1 MMLPVRRVV
10 WREAEGWPMSGHAAP
25 DQDNVATTVG
35 KGWRRRYQVLM
46 ELARAGK
53 DKLEEEIEKEIAK
66 IKSKKGESN
75 ESKIESK
82 KELEDNEDHTNK
94 LTHRHYVG

>member
-1 MMLPVRRVV
+1 MDSKVYAEFQKYCEKNAIMLSRRI
-10 WREAEGWPMSGHAAP
+10 ELCMQEIMS
-25 DQDNVATTVG
+25 Q
-35 KGWRRRYQVLM
+35 
-46 ELARAGK
+46 
-53 DKLEEEIEKEIAK
+53 EEEIEKEIAK